1 MHYLF
6 FAVLALCLNA
16 LAVGAPALPGFRIF
30 SPLPAAIRFFF
41 LSMFLYKP
49 GGLAICYPLLWL
61 RFEIRLPLAT
71 ASRLELAPQSIR
83 LLRSGVGLP
92 FLRSGPRIF
101 PMRCKKDALRG
112 PSPVRSGRPITVSTQ
127 SVGHR

>member
-41 LSMFLYKP
+41 AAMLEYKP
-49 GGLAICYPLLWL
+49 GFLAICYPLLWL
-61 RFEIRLPLAT
+61 RFEIRRPLAT
-71 ASRLELAPQSIR
+71 ASALELAPQSIR
-83 LLRSGVGLP
+83 LLSSGVGLP
-92 FLRSGPRIF
+92 LRRSGPRIF
-101 PMRCKKDALRG
+101 PMRWRKAALRG
-112 PSPVRSGRPITVSTQ
+112 PSPVRSGLPN
-127 SVGHR
+127 